1 MGVGLDEASVPPQGP
16 GSSRWRTGSSR
27 EVATSRGVRGGT
39 WRDLLALQ
47 LHGSPT

>member
-16 GSSRWRTGSSR
+16 SSSRWRTGSSR
-27 EVATSRGVRGGT
+27 EDATSRGVRGDA

-47 LHGSPT
+47 LQRSPT